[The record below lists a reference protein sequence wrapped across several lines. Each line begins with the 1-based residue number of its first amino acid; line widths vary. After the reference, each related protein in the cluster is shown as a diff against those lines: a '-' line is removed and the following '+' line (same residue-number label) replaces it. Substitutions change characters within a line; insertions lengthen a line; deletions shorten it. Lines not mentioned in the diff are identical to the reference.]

1 MASDDPSERVVT
13 YRLRST
19 AKQGLMRY
27 SGVSADDQ
35 NTDRKAYNCALWVHR
50 RSKDSKGTGLEASC
64 ITSDKE
70 QGCF

>member
-1 MASDDPSERVVT
+1 MASGDLSERVVT
-13 YRLRST
+13 HRLRST

-35 NTDRKAYNCALWVHR
+35 NIDRKADNCALWVHR
-50 RSKDSKGTGLEASC
+50 RSKDSKGVLEASC
-64 ITSDKE
+64 VISGKK